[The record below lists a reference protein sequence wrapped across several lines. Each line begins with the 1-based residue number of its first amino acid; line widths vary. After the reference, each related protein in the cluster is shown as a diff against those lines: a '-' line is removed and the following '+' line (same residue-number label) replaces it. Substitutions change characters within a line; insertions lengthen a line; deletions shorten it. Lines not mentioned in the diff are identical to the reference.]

1 MDLITTIVLLL
12 LPSPIKRKKNLDL
25 NVNIRKGFPGGSV
38 VNNLPVKAE
47 DAGSIPGSGRSPTRR
62 KWQLTPVFLPGKFH
76 GQRSAA
82 GYSPRGCKGSD
93 TT

>member
-12 LPSPIKRKKNLDL
+12 LPLPIKKKKTNLDL

-38 VNNLPVKAE
+38 VNNLPVKAG
-47 DAGSIPGSGRSPTRR
+47 DAGSIPGSGRSRRR

-76 GQRSAA
+76 GQRSVA
-82 GYSPRGCKGSD
+82 GYSPRGCKELD